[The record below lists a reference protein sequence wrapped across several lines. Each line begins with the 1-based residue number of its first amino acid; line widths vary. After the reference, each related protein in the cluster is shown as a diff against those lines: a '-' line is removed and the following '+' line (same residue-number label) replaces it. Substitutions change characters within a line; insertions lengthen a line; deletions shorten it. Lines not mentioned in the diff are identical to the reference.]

1 MVLYNNFDFTNV
13 SGYSHYIVFKG
24 YKSFFVLATAIKV
37 HQMLTSDIFY
47 YNKYY
52 DMYYNEKCKIF
63 KFDGNLQHL
72 LNTLPYS
79 FKGVI

>member
-1 MVLYNNFDFTNV
+1 MMNFTNII
-13 SGYSHYIVFKG
+13 GYSHYIVFKG
-24 YKSFFVLATAIKV
+24 YKTYFVLAEPNKVIKI
-37 HQMLTSDIFY
+37 LNNDLFY
-47 YNKYY
+47 YNKTY